1 MAIQQVES
9 FVGGQWIAPD
19 ENANVIFSAIDG
31 SVIAQAGSGKNH
43 TATLLEFAKDK
54 GGTALRK
61 LGFHDRAKLL
71 KALATKLNDHREELY
86 QLSFL
91 TGATAKDHLTDIDG
105 GIATVFGYASI
116 GRRELPDSQV
126 YCDGK
131 VEQLSRSGSFL
142 GQHIAAP
149 RRGVAVQINAFNFP
163 VWGMLEK
170 LAPAILAGMPVI
182 IKPATASCYVTE
194 AAVRIIEASNIL
206 PTGSIQLIT
215 GSTGSLLD
223 HLDCQDVVSFTGS
236 EQTSQLLRTTPAL
249 IKNSARFIAE
259 QDSLNASILAPDAEN
274 GSPEFDFFIKE
285 VCTEITVK
293 AGQKCTAI
301 RRILVPQ
308 KRATEVA
315 AALKE
320 KLETIRIGDPRD
332 PNTHMGALIS
342 QLQKND
348 VLEKFEQFKSE
359 CDVVLDM
366 QTPKALASGAFVGP
380 KLLCARAS
388 DSAKL
393 VHMHEAFGPVSTI
406 IPYDDLDHAVEL
418 ANRGGGSLVVSLF
431 TNQPD
436 SAAHIALG
444 VGAYHGRIYI
454 NNRHSTHEAT
464 GHGAPLPHLIH
475 GGPGRAGG
483 SEELGGLRGVMQYMQ
498 RTAIQGAPDMLSAI
512 TSNWI
517 KGAAQDSTGP
527 HPFRRC
533 FDDLNPGD
541 TLRTDSREISAADI
555 EHFAE
560 FTGDTFYAHMDDE
573 AAKRNPFF
581 PSKVAHGYLLL
592 SFAAGLFVDPDEGP
606 VLANTGLDKLK
617 FSKPVVAGD
626 RIHVTLSV
634 KQKTRRT
641 AEYGEVRWHVQIHN
655 QDKDLVAEYEL
666 LTMNAYTL
674 GAQ

>member
-19 ENANVIFSAIDG
+19 KNANVIFSAIDG

-126 YCDGK
+126 YCDGQ

-170 LAPAILAGMPVI
+170 LAPAILAGMPAI

-206 PTGSIQLIT
+206 PPGSIQLIT

-236 EQTSQLLRTTPAL
+236 KQTSQLLRTTPAL
-249 IKNSARFIAE
+249 IENSVRFIAE

-308 KRATEVA
+308 ERAKEVA

-332 PNTHMGALIS
+332 PNTQMGTLIS

-380 KLLCARAS
+380 KLLRARAP

-393 VHMHEAFGPVSTI
+393 VHMYEAFGPVSTI

-483 SEELGGLRGVMQYMQ
+483 SEEMGGLRGVMQYMQ

-527 HPFRRC
+527 HLFRRC

-581 PSKVAHGYLLL
+581 PGKVAHGYLLL

>member
-1 MAIQQVES
+1 MVIQQVES
-9 FVGGQWIAPD
+9 FVAGQWIAAD
-19 ENANVIFSAIDG
+19 QNAHEIYSAIDG
-31 SVIAQAGSGKNH
+31 SVIARAGSSKNH
-43 TATLLEFAKDK
+43 TSALLEFAKGK

-61 LGFHDRAKLL
+61 MGFHDRAKLL
-71 KALATKLNDHREELY
+71 KALATKLNEHKEELY

-91 TGATAKDHLTDIDG
+91 TGATAKDHLVDIDG

-149 RRGVAVQINAFNFP
+149 CRGVAVQINAFNFP

-182 IKPATASCYVTE
+182 VKPATASCYVTE

-206 PTGSIQLIT
+206 PPGSIQLIT
-215 GSTGSLLD
+215 GPIGNLLD
-223 HLDCQDVVSFTGS
+223 HLDCQDVLSFTGS
-236 EQTSQLLRTTPAL
+236 EQTAHILRKTPAL
-249 IKNSARFIAE
+249 IKNSVRFIAE
-259 QDSLNASILAPDAEN
+259 QDSLNASILAPDAHQ
-274 GSPEFDFFIKE
+274 GSLEFDLFIKE
-285 VCTEITVK
+285 VCQEMTVK

-308 KRATEVA
+308 ARSEEVGT
-315 AALKE
+315 ALKQ

-332 PNTHMGALIS
+332 QNTQMGALIS
-342 QLQKND
+342 QPQKKD
-348 VLEKFEQFKSE
+348 VLIKYEQFKTE
-359 CDVVLDM
+359 CDVLLDM
-366 QTPKALASGAFVGP
+366 QAPMDLAKGAFVGP
-380 KLLCARAS
+380 KLLCARAP
-388 DSAKL
+388 DDAKL
-393 VHMHEAFGPVSTI
+393 VHQHEAFGPVSTI
-406 IPYDDLDHAVEL
+406 IPYKDLDHAVAL
-418 ANRGGGSLVVSLF
+418 ANHGGGSLVVSLF

-436 SAAHIALG
+436 HAAHIALG

-454 NNRHSTHEAT
+454 NNRHSAHEAT

-483 SEELGGLRGVMQYMQ
+483 GEEMGGLRGVMQYMQ
-498 RTAIQGAPDMLSAI
+498 RTAVQGTPDMLSAI
-512 TSNWI
+512 TGNWI
-517 KGAAQDSTGP
+517 KGTAQNSRPP
-527 HPFRRC
+527 HPFRLR
-533 FDDLNPGD
+533 FDDLTPGD
-541 TLRTDSREISAADI
+541 TLHTEGRQISAEDI
-555 EHFAE
+555 EHFAN
-560 FTGDTFYAHMDDE
+560 FTGDTFYAHMDDA

-581 PSKVAHGYLLL
+581 PGKVAHGYLLL

-606 VLANTGLDKLK
+606 VLANTGLDRLK
-617 FSKPVVAGD
+617 FAKPVVAGD
-626 RIHVTLSV
+626 SIHVALTV

-666 LTMNAYTL
+666 LTMNAYT
-674 GAQ
+674 ADHQ